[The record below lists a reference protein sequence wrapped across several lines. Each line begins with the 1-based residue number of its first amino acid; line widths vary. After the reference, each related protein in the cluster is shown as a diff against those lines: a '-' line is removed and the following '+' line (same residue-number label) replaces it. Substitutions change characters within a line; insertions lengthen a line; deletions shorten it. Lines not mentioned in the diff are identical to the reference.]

1 MQYSQVP
8 DMLQIDVIYAFMIIV
23 AFLISIALH
32 ECGHALMASWLG
44 DTTPRAEG
52 RMTLALRPHID
63 PVGLLMCIILAF
75 QPIGAPALG
84 LGWGKP
90 VKPDPWKMKVSP
102 DTGVLLVAC
111 AGIVSSLLIGLIIT
125 AILNFVAPSL
135 VSNIFGKYLLEFLV
149 TFGIVNIAMA
159 IFNLIP
165 LYPLDGYQIVYTLLP
180 SKQALKFARSA
191 PYGPFIILIIFFF
204 LPFIGQ
210 LTHASSFFLFH
221 LGFWI
226 WYAAQSLM
234 NLLLGPALH
243 L

>member
-1 MQYSQVP
+1 MLSQISDP
-8 DMLQIDVIYAFMIIV
+8 MSQIDVIYAFMIIV
-23 AFLISIALH
+23 AFLISVALH

-44 DTTPRAEG
+44 DHTPRAEG
-52 RMTLALRPHID
+52 RQTLALRPHID

-75 QPIGAPALG
+75 QPLGAPPVG

-111 AGIVSSLLIGLIIT
+111 AGIVSSLLVGLVIT
-125 AILNFVAPSL
+125 ALLSFVAASL
-135 VSNIFGKYLLEFLV
+135 ASNIFGKYLFEFLV
-149 TFGIVNIAMA
+149 SFGIVNIAMA

-180 SKQALKFARSA
+180 SRHALKFARSA

-204 LPFIGQ
+204 LPFIGD
-210 LTHASSFFLFH
+210 LTHASSFFIFH

-226 WYAAQSLM
+226 WYLAQQLM
-234 NLLLGPALH
+234 GLLAGSALH
-243 L
+243 